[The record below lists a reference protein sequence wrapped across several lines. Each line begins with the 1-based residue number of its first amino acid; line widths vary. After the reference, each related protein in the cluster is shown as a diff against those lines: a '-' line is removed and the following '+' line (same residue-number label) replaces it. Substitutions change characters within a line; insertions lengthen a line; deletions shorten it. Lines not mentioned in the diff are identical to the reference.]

1 MTLTTEKSNLL
12 GFFVFITIMLLV
24 IGESL
29 VLRWSAIKNRKF
41 RINIYNGYN
50 KIFFRIFIFTKKKKN
65 NELTNSSFQRLK
77 LT

>member
-65 NELTNSSFQRLK
+65 NKLTNSSFQRLK